1 MLKFLKEYED
11 AVALLWT
18 TKEGNDVTYS
28 YNDLDIMSNKAANY
42 LSQHGIV
49 NGDRVFLY
57 LERCPLTYFFTLGI
71 LKLGAIYCPLFPSFG
86 PDAIKE
92 RFSDCGGSLIITEKK
107 LAENVADFPH
117 IIIDSD
123 EFTNKFL
130 AMDSDFI
137 STVLNNDDIA
147 IIHYTSGTT
156 GKPKG
161 AVHCR
166 GALIGHRDTSGNV
179 LGLSKGTK
187 YWCTADP
194 AWVTGSSYGIFGPLS
209 VGAVILVKEPGF
221 RANQIMETLEK
232 HEIEVW
238 YTAPTLLRILMRQD
252 NSIYKNYNLKHLKK
266 IYSVGEV
273 LSPEVYYWAEEN
285 LGRPIYDTWFQ
296 TETGA
301 IMVANTGC
309 FPVRPGSMG
318 KPVNGIDAAILDD
331 DYNILAPGLTGSL
344 AIKAPWPSMFC
355 DYWGNSDKY
364 ISRFHNGF
372 YITGDLAYRD
382 DEGYF
387 YFISREDDVINTAG
401 HLLSPYEVESVL
413 TTHPSV
419 LEATVVGIKDKMMGE
434 AVKAFVILKD
444 GYEPSTKLQL
454 EYRMLLRNRLSPF
467 ASPQVVE
474 FVNNIPKT
482 ESGKIIRR

>member
-1 MLKFLKEYED
+1 MFDFLRKYGD

-18 TKEGNDVTYS
+18 TKEGNDITYS
-28 YNDLDIMSNKAANY
+28 YRDLDIMSNKAANY
-42 LSQHGIV
+42 LSQQGIV
-49 NGDRVFLY
+49 KGDRVFLY

-92 RFSDCGGSLIITEKK
+92 RYSDCGGSLIITESK
-107 LAENVADFPH
+107 LSENAAGFPH

-123 EFTNKFL
+123 EFTDKL
-130 AMDSDFI
+130 LSMDSGSI
-137 STVLNNDDIA
+137 SPILSNDDIA

-161 AVHCR
+161 AVHRR
-166 GALIGHRDTSGNV
+166 GALIGHKDTSENV

-209 VGAVILVKEPGF
+209 VGAKILVKDPGV
-221 RANQIMETLEK
+221 RANQIMDTLEK
-232 HEIEVW
+232 HDIEVW
-238 YTAPTLLRILMRQD
+238 YTAPTLLRMLMRQD
-252 NSIYKNYNLKHLKK
+252 NSIYKNYGLKHLRK
-266 IYSVGEV
+266 IFSVGEV
-273 LSPEVYYWAEEN
+273 LSPEVYYWSKEN
-285 LGRPIYDTWFQ
+285 LNRPIYDTWFQ

-301 IMVANTGC
+301 IMIANTGS

-331 DYNILAPGLTGSL
+331 DYNILAPDLTGRL
-344 AIKAPWPSMFC
+344 AVKMPWPSMFC

-364 ISRFHNGF
+364 NSRFHNGF
-372 YITGDLAYRD
+372 YITEDLVYKD
-382 DEGYF
+382 GEGYY

-413 TTHPSV
+413 ITHPSV
-419 LEATVVGIKDKMMGE
+419 LEAAVVGIKDKMMGE
-434 AVKAFVILKD
+434 AVKTFVILKE

-474 FVNNIPKT
+474 FVDYIPKT
-482 ESGKIIRR
+482 ESGKIIRK